1 MAIAIQIVRCRCR
14 RVDSSLPSRPR
25 HGESGEHRR
34 KRAATQHRLSEHVG
48 QGLQNRDHLQART
61 ARTLLAHNTPLRR
74 RVEAST
80 AAYLSPRPRI
90 ALRSWSTACRTS
102 GPNTMEPR

>member
-1 MAIAIQIVRCRCR
+1 ME
-14 RVDSSLPSRPR
+14 SLA
-25 HGESGEHRR
+25 EHRR

-61 ARTLLAHNTPLRR
+61 ARTLLAHNNPLRR

-90 ALRSWSTACRTS
+90 ALRSWSTARRTS
-102 GPNTMEPR
+102 GPNTMEPRERDRAWPCFGVPALTGLA